1 MGAFTVGQR
10 WISEMELELGL
21 GTVRAVRA
29 RTVEMHFAA
38 SDCTRVYAVATAP
51 LRRAAFMAG
60 DTVRPRGGAPFE
72 VKAVSEEAGLRVYH
86 GDAIDCAESDL
97 DDAISFTT
105 PRIRLFGKLFDHDR
119 DFRIRYRALSL
130 QRRIVQSPVRG
141 FLGGRISLIPHQLYV
156 THAVA
161 ERAVPRVLLSDEIGL
176 GKTIEACLV
185 LQRLLLCRRIDRVL
199 ILVPQSLV
207 HQWFAELLRR
217 FNLVFKIYNRDYQ
230 KSVRASDRRRNPFH
244 EDQRFIAAVE
254 FVAAD
259 ATARAMCA
267 EAGWDVV
274 VVDEAHHLVEGGP
287 EYSLVDSLGAAS
299 PGLVLLTATPEQF
312 GRRSHFARMR
322 LLDPARYHDYERFDR
337 EEERYY
343 AISRIANMVMHG
355 EVPDDEALSVLG
367 PGAARISAELRA
379 GVAAAD
385 EAARQRFIGDLV
397 DRYGTGRAIFRNT
410 REGMTGFPERRVR
423 LVPLAGAEA
432 VQKNMTDEFAADIAD
447 GAIAIDH
454 DFSGDPRCAWLGDFL
469 KEHPDRKALLLCR
482 TREKAVAIEKF
493 LQRRGHADIALF
505 HEDLPLLVRDQNA
518 AWFAMARGARLLIS
532 SEIGSEGRNFQF
544 AHDLILFDLPTDP
557 ELLEQRIGR
566 LDRIGQGAT
575 IDIHVPFVIGSEYE
589 VLARWYHE
597 GADAFATIVPGAYEL
612 YQRFG
617 EAIVSVAQRRDH
629 GALAALVPETRAFC
643 AEIAERLR
651 NGRDRLLELNSFDPA
666 AAERLLGEIR
676 DIERDGE
683 LEAFMLDI
691 FEHFNIVAEPL
702 SDRTHRLR
710 LDLMTTDEFPLPV
723 IGRDDLRVTFSR
735 ESALR
740 NEDLEFLT
748 WDHPMVTG
756 VLDIVLGRERG
767 NCALGAWHDPSTPEL
782 LLEAVFVVEC
792 VAPRR
797 LHVDR
802 FLPPRPIRVVVNNAN
817 RDRTDAITV
826 DLCERNVEHY
836 ADMEVLDDDD
846 VKNVLL
852 PRMIARCV
860 QIAEEGVAGIVAAG
874 LSALDSTLATDL
886 ERMRALGTINTN
898 ITEDEIAVCGRE
910 IDALR
915 EAIRSARVRLDSLR
929 LILKGDLES
938 D

>member
-1 MGAFTVGQR
+1 
-10 WISEMELELGL
+10 
-21 GTVRAVRA
+21 
-29 RTVEMHFAA
+29 
-38 SDCTRVYAVATAP
+38 
-51 LRRAAFMAG
+51 
-60 DTVRPRGGAPFE
+60 
-72 VKAVSEEAGLRVYH
+72 
-86 GDAIDCAESDL
+86 
-97 DDAISFTT
+97 
-105 PRIRLFGKLFDHDR
+105 
-119 DFRIRYRALSL
+119 
-130 QRRIVQSPVRG
+130 
-141 FLGGRISLIPHQLYV
+141 
-156 THAVA
+156 
-161 ERAVPRVLLSDEIGL
+161 
-176 GKTIEACLV
+176 
-185 LQRLLLCRRIDRVL
+185 
-199 ILVPQSLV
+199 
-207 HQWFAELLRR
+207 
-217 FNLVFKIYNRDYQ
+217 
-230 KSVRASDRRRNPFH
+230 
-244 EDQRFIAAVE
+244 
-254 FVAAD
+254 
-259 ATARAMCA
+259 
-267 EAGWDVV
+267 
-274 VVDEAHHLVEGGP
+274 
-287 EYSLVDSLGAAS
+287 
-299 PGLVLLTATPEQF
+299 
-312 GRRSHFARMR
+312 
-322 LLDPARYHDYERFDR
+322 
-337 EEERYY
+337 
-343 AISRIANMVMHG
+343 
-355 EVPDDEALSVLG
+355 
-367 PGAARISAELRA
+367 
-379 GVAAAD
+379 
-385 EAARQRFIGDLV
+385 
-397 DRYGTGRAIFRNT
+397 
-410 REGMTGFPERRVR
+410 
-423 LVPLAGAEA
+423 
-432 VQKNMTDEFAADIAD
+432 
-447 GAIAIDH
+447 
-454 DFSGDPRCAWLGDFL
+454 
-469 KEHPDRKALLLCR
+469 

-566 LDRIGQGAT
+566 LDRIGQGAA

-874 LSALDSTLATDL
+874 LSSLDITLGNDL
-886 ERMRALGTINTN
+886 ARMKALGAINTN